1 VPANDCLIGLDVGTS
16 STKAVA
22 VTLDG
27 RLLDHAAVPTP
38 TVRADGGRVEHP
50 ADALRLAVLEV
61 LRTLMER
68 TGGRCAPTGIGVTS
82 MGEAGALVD
91 DRGDVLHPVIGWSD
105 RRTRPQVDWLRAR
118 FSDDELY
125 DLVGHALEP
134 CWGFPK
140 LMWLKEHAPALFGS
154 AQSWLSVGDLAVLW
168 LSGERLTDYSLASRT
183 MAFDQTARDWASTLL
198 EAVGIP
204 VGLFPPARQSGT
216 RAGTTSRAVESQ
228 TGVPAGT
235 PVVLGGHDRLCGA
248 YAARAGTDAIV
259 DSVGTAEAVVV
270 SVAAEEP
277 VAASAKAAHIPRYRD
292 VIPERMA
299 YSARVGQSGA
309 VVEWLRRELF
319 TAPGQP
325 LASYEQMMGE
335 LRDPPKFTGVVC
347 YPAFGR
353 SIRPSA
359 EDDLMYG
366 AYLGMTDTH
375 TRGDLLQASLEAAG
389 FSLRGNL
396 EALRRT
402 GPGTRSPVR
411 VEGGA
416 VESAAWMQIR
426 ADVIGQELESI
437 ETPHVAALG
446 AALLA
451 GVGAGVYRDHREAAA
466 MLHHEIRRWQP
477 DMERHH
483 VYDRVY
489 TAVYRDLPAS
499 IAPVGRAL
507 NALAAPGADPARGT
521 S

>member
-1 VPANDCLIGLDVGTS
+1 MTPSECLIGLDVGTS
-16 STKAVA
+16 SVKAVA

-27 RLLDHAAVPTP
+27 RLLGRAATPTP
-38 TVRADGGRVEHP
+38 TVRANGGRVEHP
-50 ADALRLAVLEV
+50 ADALRRAVLEV
-61 LRTLMER
+61 LRGLMER
-68 TGGRCAPTGIGVTS
+68 TGDRCAACAIGVTS

-91 DRGDVLHPVIGWSD
+91 RLGNVLHPVIGWSD
-105 RRTRPQVDWLRAR
+105 RRTRPQIDWLRAR

-140 LMWLKEHAPALFGS
+140 LMWLKEHSAALFET
-154 AQSWLSVGDLAVLW
+154 AQCWLSVGDLAVLW

-183 MAFDQTARDWASTLL
+183 MAFDQTARDWAGALL

-216 RAGTTSRAVESQ
+216 RAGTTDRAVESE

-235 PVVLGGHDRLCGA
+235 PVVVGGHDRLCGA
-248 YAARAGTDAIV
+248 YAARAGSDTVV

-270 SVAAEEP
+270 SVAAAEP
-277 VAASAKAAHIPRYRD
+277 AAASAKAAHIPRYCD
-292 VIPERMA
+292 VVPERMA

-309 VVEWLRRELF
+309 VVEWLRREVF

-325 LASYEQMMGE
+325 LASYEEMMGE
-335 LRDPPKFTGVVC
+335 LHDPPQFRGVVC

-353 SIRPSA
+353 SIRASA

-366 AYLGMTDTH
+366 AYLGLTDAH

-389 FSLRGNL
+389 FSLRRNL
-396 EALRRT
+396 EALGGT
-402 GPGTRSPVR
+402 GAGSAGPIR

-416 VESAAWMQIR
+416 AQSAAWMQIR
-426 ADVIGQELESI
+426 ADVIGQDLESI

-451 GVGAGVYRDHREAAA
+451 GVGAGIYRDHREAAA
-466 MLHHEIRRWQP
+466 ALRHETRRWQP
-477 DMERHH
+477 DIERHH

-499 IAPVGRAL
+499 LAPVGRAL
-507 NALAAPGADPARGT
+507 NTVTASVAERADGAP
-521 S
+521 